1 MGEILFISIKKI
13 KNNKKLNQ
21 VLSLGSINSIKG
33 YEFIINS
40 ISLIKKDVR
49 PNLLIIGN
57 SVDKLFLENIKKLS
71 TSKQVKMEIRI
82 NI

>member
-1 MGEILFISIKKI
+1 M
-13 KNNKKLNQ
+13 NQ
-21 VLSLGSINSIKG
+21 ILSLGSINSIKG

-57 SVDKLFLENIKKLS
+57 SVDKLFLQKH
-71 TSKQVKMEIRI
+71 
-82 NI
+82 